1 MGAQIGVP
9 SGPGPGHIYHDLA
22 DGSRS
27 ILIPAPRVQLA
38 ITIISKYG
46 IQDVLFYKRGIT
58 TVWRAI
64 ISCSNLD
71 VDYTSDDKYLF
82 T

>member
-9 SGPGPGHIYHDLA
+9 SGPGPGHIYHGLA
-22 DGSRS
+22 DASRS
-27 ILIPAPRVQLA
+27 KLIPAPKVQLT

-46 IQDVLFYKRGIT
+46 VQDILFYKRGIA

-64 ISCSNLD
+64 ILCSNLD
-71 VDYTSDDKYLF
+71 MDYTSDDKYLL